1 MDSFW
6 YYLLLGLCLFAALV
20 SALVFWRFAGALGRI
35 RWRARPPG
43 TPALQAKL
51 SVIVP
56 ARNEERDIAAAL
68 QSILHQAD
76 VELEVIVVNDHSG
89 DRTGVIVDGVA
100 GADQRVTVIHHPD
113 LRPGWLGKAN
123 AMQHASA
130 RATGAYL
137 LFTDADVRHAPECF
151 RTALAEVERHRLD
164 FLSLFPT
171 MHCVSF
177 WENVNLPIYV
187 GGLAQLAGPTIADDR
202 SPDALAAG
210 ALLLVR
216 SEVFRVAGG
225 CEALRAE
232 LFDDVAMARL
242 VKKHGGRVGFHA
254 APDLLQVRLFK
265 GNRDAFWGTTKNI
278 LAGLRGRL
286 WLAPAVLLLPV
297 LVFWSPIAAALVGA
311 AAGEPLLF
319 LAGLATYAV
328 QYAILLHGRELF
340 AFHRGKAS
348 FFPLVAVVVFC
359 CFLRAL
365 YYYVVRGS
373 VLWRG
378 RAVRVRSQAAE
389 PNAAPDR
396 GGSS

>member
-1 MDSFW
+1 MDPFW

-35 RWRARPPG
+35 RWRARPAGP
-43 TPALQAKL
+43 PAAHVKL

-56 ARNEERDIAAAL
+56 ARNEEGDIAAAL

-76 VELEVIVVNDHSG
+76 VDVEVIVVNDHSG
-89 DRTGVIVDGVA
+89 DRTGVI
-100 GADQRVTVIHHPD
+100 ADCIAAANQRVTVIHDPE
-113 LRPGWLGKAN
+113 LQPGWLGKAN

-130 RATGAYL
+130 RGMGEYL
-137 LFTDADVRHAPECF
+137 LFTDADVRHPSECF

-177 WENVNLPIYV
+177 WEKVNLPIYV

-216 SEVFRVAGG
+216 SEIFRAGGG

-232 LFDDVAMARL
+232 LCDDVAMARL
-242 VKKHGGRVGFHA
+242 MKKHGGRVGFNA

-278 LAGLRGRL
+278 LAGFRGRL
-286 WLAPAVLLLPV
+286 WLAPAILLLPV
-297 LVFWSPIAAALVGA
+297 LVFWSPIVAALVGA
-311 AAGEPLLF
+311 AAGEPLLT

-328 QYAILLHGRELF
+328 QYAILVRGRELF
-340 AFHRGKAS
+340 AFHSGKAS

-359 CFLRAL
+359 CILRAL
-365 YYYVVRGS
+365 YYRVVRGS

-378 RAVRVRSQAAE
+378 RTVRVRGQAAV
-389 PNAAPDR
+389 PVS
-396 GGSS
+396 GLKSQ